1 MGVWP
6 VREDRAVRV
15 SEREPAPA
23 PPSGHRGDLRPAS
36 AWTDDAR
43 PSRVGAVSGAVVVGV
58 VGAVGGVGTS
68 TFAAVLAARIAR
80 RTATVL
86 VDLDPVSAGV
96 DLLLG
101 LEQVSGARWPDL
113 AGARGAV
120 DGRQLLDLLPRW
132 GRCAVLGP
140 SVGAGAGAPE
150 VAVVDDVLAALAREC
165 GAVVVDLGRAGDVA
179 CDVVL
184 LVAPRT
190 LAGVTGALR
199 ARPDS
204 RAALVVRARGGLGT
218 AEVARTLALP
228 VAAVL
233 RDDRRLARGV
243 EHGGLRADGRVG
255 RAART
260 VAAAL
265 ERGARW

>member
-1 MGVWP
+1 MAVWP
-6 VREDRAVRV
+6 VLDEPVIGAPRPD
-15 SEREPAPA
+15 ERTT
-23 PPSGHRGDLRPAS
+23 G
-36 AWTDDAR
+36 
-43 PSRVGAVSGAVVVGV
+43 VGAASGAVVVGV

-68 TFAAVLAARIAR
+68 TFAAVLAARLAR

-86 VDLDPVSAGV
+86 VDLDPASAGV

-101 LEQVSGARWPDL
+101 LEQVPGARWPDL

-140 SVGAGAGAPE
+140 SVDPGGGEPE
-150 VAVVDDVLAALAREC
+150 AAVVEDVLAALAREC
-165 GAVVVDLGRAGDVA
+165 GAVVVDLGRDGTRVA

-190 LAGVTGALR
+190 FAGVTGALR
-199 ARPDS
+199 VRPAT

-218 AEVARTLALP
+218 AQLARTLALP
-228 VAAVL
+228 VAAVV
-233 RDDRRLARGV
+233 RDDGRLARGV
-243 EHGGLRADGRVG
+243 EHGGLRTDGRVG

-260 VAAAL
+260 VATAL
-265 ERGARW
+265 ERGAPW